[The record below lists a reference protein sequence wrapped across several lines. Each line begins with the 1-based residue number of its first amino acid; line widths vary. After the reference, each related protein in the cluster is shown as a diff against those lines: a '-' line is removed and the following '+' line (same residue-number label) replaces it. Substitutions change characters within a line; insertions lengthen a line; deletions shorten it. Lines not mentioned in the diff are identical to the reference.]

1 MTSTFDYIIVGA
13 GSAGCVLASRL
24 SEQDDV
30 NVLLLENGPYDVLPE
45 IRMPPMWPT
54 LLGSEIDY
62 SYRTTPQ
69 VEMGGVQHDWP
80 RGNTVGGSSSINGM
94 VYLRG
99 HRNDFDAWSNAGA
112 SGWEF
117 DNLLPY
123 FRRAE
128 SVPDGNPRFRGTD
141 GPMRPAPAQDPNP
154 VSAAFVDAAVH
165 LGHPLTP
172 DFNADE
178 QEGVGWHDLSVTQGQ
193 RQSTAAAYL
202 TPAVLERRNLT
213 VLTQARAM
221 TLLLRGARCDGVLV
235 RHGGETTEMRAAR
248 EVIVSCGTVDTP
260 RLLLL
265 SGIGPGAELLDVGID
280 VVQDLPGV
288 GRNLHDHPLTS
299 VIYEGKK
306 EIPPGRTN
314 LAESSLLWRSDESL
328 AGPDMQIMCIHVA
341 FHVAA
346 LKVPPNSFTLAV
358 AAVPDSR
365 GRIRLQNADPDSPPL
380 IDPRY
385 LSEPRDIDRLVNGLE
400 VARAIVADS
409 AFDDWR
415 GPEVHP
421 GRSVTGAEDIEAFVR
436 RGTGSYFH
444 PVGTCAMGTGDEAV
458 VDPDMRVRGMENL
471 RVIDASV
478 MPRIV
483 CVNTNAATIMIAER
497 GAELV
502 REGS

>member
-1 MTSTFDYIIVGA
+1 MTRTFDYVIVGA

-30 NVLLLENGPYDVLPE
+30 SVLLLENGPYDVLPE
-45 IRMPPMWPT
+45 IRTPPIWPT

-62 SYRTTPQ
+62 SYRTAPQ
-69 VEMGGVQHDWP
+69 AEMGGVRHDWP

-94 VYLRG
+94 VHLRG
-99 HRNDFDAWSNAGA
+99 HRNDFDAWAEAGV

-123 FRRAE
+123 FRRSE
-128 SVPDGNPRFRGTD
+128 SVPAGDPRFRGTD

-154 VSAAFVDAAVH
+154 VSEAFVDAAVH

-172 DFNADE
+172 DFNADA
-178 QEGVGWHDLSVTQGQ
+178 QEGAGWHDLSITQGQ

-202 TPAVLERRNLT
+202 SPAVLGRRNLT
-213 VLTQARAM
+213 VLTEARAM
-221 TLLLRGARCDGVLV
+221 KLPLRGARCEGVLV
-235 RHGGETTEMRAAR
+235 RHGGEITEMRAAR
-248 EVIVSCGTVDTP
+248 EVIVSCGAVDSP

-265 SGIGPGAELLDVGID
+265 SGIGPAAELHDVGVD

-299 VIYEGKK
+299 VIYEGRKQ
-306 EIPPGRTN
+306 IPPGTTN

-328 AGPDMQIMCIHVA
+328 AGPDMQIMFIHVP
-341 FHVAA
+341 FHVPA
-346 LKVPPNSFTLAV
+346 LETPPNCFTLAV
-358 AAVPDSR
+358 AVVPDSR
-365 GRIRLQNADPDSPPL
+365 GTIRLQNADPDSPPL

-385 LSEPRDIDRLVNGLE
+385 LSESHDIDRLVHGVE
-400 VARAIVADS
+400 VARAIVAES

-415 GPEVHP
+415 GAEVHP
-421 GRSVTGAEDIEAFVR
+421 GGSATGVEDVEAFVR
-436 RGTGSYFH
+436 RGTGTYFH
-444 PVGTCAMGTGDEAV
+444 PVGTCAMGTGDEGV
-458 VDPDMRVRGMENL
+458 VDPDLRVRGVENL

-483 CVNTNAATIMIAER
+483 CVNTNATTIMIAER

-502 REGS
+502 REGT